1 MSRHF
6 GPLLQNGFAVRDW
19 RAAAE
24 HWVEVMGVGPF
35 FLMDHIE
42 FDWCE
47 FRGEPVELD
56 LSVAIAYTGGQQIE
70 LVQQHNDAPSIYTEF
85 LADNEPGLQHMG
97 VFVDDLRATLDGRG
111 LREAV
116 VQQGRTAA
124 GVNFAYVDTVFHN
137 GTMLELI
144 EAGEKVR
151 EAFEFMRRASVDWDG
166 SEPIRG

>member
-6 GPLLQNGFAVRDW
+6 GPLLQNGFAVHDW

-47 FRGEPVELD
+47 FRGEPAHLD
-56 LSVAIAYTGGQQIE
+56 LSVAIAYSGGQQIE

-85 LADNEPGLQHMG
+85 LAANEPGLQHMG
-97 VFVDDLRATLDGRG
+97 VFVDDLQATLDEQD
-111 LREAV
+111 LRSKII
-116 VQQGRTAA
+116 QQGRTAA

-144 EAGEKVR
+144 EADENVR
-151 EAFEFMRRASVDWDG
+151 GAFDFMRRAAENWDG
-166 SEPIRG
+166 AQPLRG